1 MLTAVFENEP
11 DAEATAIVLRN
22 QGFDARVK
30 LTHQDGEKYGDRMR
44 DFFSG
49 REHPFQVHAVLTSD
63 AGGDEFA
70 REVAAH
76 HGHVIDD
83 GRGEL

>member
-1 MLTAVFENEP
+1 
-11 DAEATAIVLRN
+11 N
-22 QGFDARVK
+22 QGSNALVE
-30 LTHQDGEKYGDRMR
+30 LVHQDGQSYDDRMR

-49 REHPFQVHAVLTSD
+49 REHPFEVHAVLTSD
-63 AGGDEFA
+63 SEGDSFA

-83 GRGEL
+83 GAGEF

>member
-1 MLTAVFENEP
+1 MPKAVFENEP

-22 QGFDARVK
+22 QGSSAQFK
-30 LTHQDGEKYGDRMR
+30 LVHQEDQSYDDRMR

-49 REHPFQVHAVLTSD
+49 REHPFTVHAVLTSD
-63 AGGDEFA
+63 ASGDSFA

-83 GRGEL
+83 GGGDF